1 MAERRNSGVGL
12 HKRSSQK
19 PLTSGGASD
28 AQEDFETTRSATGP
42 LVMQR
47 GVSQLLFHY
56 LPART
61 VDWENGLAIV
71 MLTQPRL
78 SSPVWSDESAAI
90 VLNEITML
98 LERWRKKG
106 GSVDRN
112 FPNPITQRGSF
123 AIGTPEAI
131 EAKVLETAFICQN
144 CSRLHFLK
152 LNRLANAD
160 ARVLIC
166 SECGTRALRQLGQV
180 FVHGCGEIV
189 PITEWIPA
197 TKKTEGASLEPTV
210 HPLRCRN
217 CGTEG
222 KLALSVRSERVKDMK
237 LECRKCG
244 TVVQERLTARCKKC
258 LEELSTEGHSVTSE
272 TEMIGAE
279 SDDTGT
285 TGSVVARI
293 AMRMTRYNANATYY
307 AQTLSMLRLD
317 RPQIIRSADPDVQLL
332 RRMLPAMRRPTAERG
347 AASTVA
353 QLALKLK
360 EAELNNDREAMERIR
375 ALILG
380 ALGNDNE

>member
-1 MAERRNSGVGL
+1 MGERPNSGVGFG
-12 HKRSSQK
+12 KRSSQK
-19 PLTSGGASD
+19 HLTSGLTSD
-28 AQEDFETTRSATGP
+28 GYEDSETTQSTTGP

-78 SSPVWSDESAAI
+78 SSPVWSDERAAI
-90 VLNEITML
+90 VLDEINML

-112 FPNPITQRGSF
+112 FPNPVTQRGSF

-152 LNRLANAD
+152 LNRLANVD
-160 ARVLIC
+160 AKALVC
-166 SECGTRALRQLGQV
+166 PECGTRALRQLGQV

-189 PITEWIPA
+189 PITEWMPA
-197 TKKTEGASLEPTV
+197 TKNTEGASLEPTV

-258 LEELSTEGHSVTSE
+258 LEELSTEGHRVTSE
-272 TEMIGAE
+272 TRAE
-279 SDDTGT
+279 SDDTET

-317 RPQIIRSADPDVQLL
+317 RPQIIRSVDPDVQLL
-332 RRMLPAMRRPTAERG
+332 RSMLPAVRRPTAERG

-380 ALGNDNE
+380 ALGSANE